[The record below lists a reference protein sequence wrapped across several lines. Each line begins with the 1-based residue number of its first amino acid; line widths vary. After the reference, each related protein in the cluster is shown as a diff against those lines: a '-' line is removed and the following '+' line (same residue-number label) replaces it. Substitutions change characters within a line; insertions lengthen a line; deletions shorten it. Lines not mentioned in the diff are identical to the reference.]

1 MHSNKK
7 GYNEKQAQ
15 GKVNTVMSEFKDKK
29 LHSGRNGPIVTN
41 RRQAVAIA
49 MSESGQEKKKRS
61 KTSDNLKK
69 AVNRKM
75 KKR

>member
-1 MHSNKK
+1 MANKK
-7 GYNEKQAQ
+7 GYNKKEAQA
-15 GKVNTVMSEFKDKK
+15 KVNTVMSEFKDRK
-29 LHSGRNGPIVTN
+29 LHSGRDGPIVTK

-49 MSESGQEKKKRS
+49 MSESGQAKKKKK
-61 KTSDNLKK
+61 KTSEKLRK

>member
-1 MHSNKK
+1 MANKK
-7 GYNEKQAQ
+7 GYNKKEAQ
-15 GKVNTVMSEFKDKK
+15 SKVNTVMGEFKDKK

-49 MSESGQEKKKRS
+49 MSESGQPKKKK
-61 KTSDNLKK
+61 KTTSEKLRT
-69 AVNRKM
+69 AVSRKM